1 MSSCF
6 FYEHSQR
13 VAEISELQNY
23 RHFKVG
29 AMPLGGIQSAA
40 TFKVVECMVFGKS
53 YSVFGTF
60 KVRLAYTAYGYAPSG
75 DHSFLIR
82 FNGED
87 NDSVSGCYLLGNG
100 RRCYSPSLRRFYSAD
115 KLSPFGAGGVN
126 AYAYCQGDP
135 VNNVDPSG
143 AALQFLT
150 EIYRSVRGAYNYL
163 LPYGI
168 DGYERRHRW
177 GVYKRYLKSGID
189 GLYFHE
195 RQDLLDSGVLSGND
209 WRKLTESA
217 LKYLKGSE
225 NSLADVVSRDFWALG
240 AIKDVRMG
248 RHRPIDG
255 LTSRSL
261 WRAELEQNTDN
272 FAVNNVQLSEHF
284 RRRLEMLNENE
295 SAGMEFAREFW
306 RKQELEV
313 SRIREQNIRMRRHL
327 PE

>member
-1 MSSCF
+1 MSSRF

-40 TFKVVECMVFGKS
+40 TFKVVECMVFGQS
-53 YSVFGTF
+53 HSVFGTF
-60 KVRLAYTAYGYAPSG
+60 KVRLAYTPYGYAPSG

-143 AALQFLT
+143 AVPQFLT
-150 EIYRSVRGAYNYL
+150 DIYRSVRGAYNYL
-163 LPYGI
+163 LPYGV

-177 GVYKRYLKSGID
+177 GVYYRYLKSGID
-189 GLYFHE
+189 GLDMFD
-195 RQDLLDSGVLSGND
+195 RQALLDSGVLSGSD
-209 WRKLTESA
+209 WRKFTESA

-225 NSLADVVSRDFWALG
+225 SSLADVVSRDCDALYVVS
-240 AIKDVRMG
+240 DVRRG
-248 RHRPIDG
+248 R
-255 LTSRSL
+255 SRSSGGL
-261 WRAELEQNTDN
+261 ASRSVSRAAIEQNTDN
-272 FAVNNVQLSEHF
+272 FAVNNVQLSKHF

-306 RKQELEV
+306 RKRPFEV
-313 SRIREQNIRMRRHL
+313 PSIREQNIRMRRHF